1 MLEQIASLVKQYGQD
16 TVVNNPAVDNENNSA
31 VMAEATK
38 TISAGLQNLM
48 AGGGLQDI
56 ISMFTNAGSGDQGG
70 TAGNTGGIS
79 NLLRNPVVTM
89 MIGHLISK
97 LTTKFN
103 MSPAAA
109 SQLSNQLVPS
119 VLQDMVTRTASTAPE
134 DEGFDLNSLIGSLS
148 GGQSGGSFNF
158 QELISQVS
166 SGAGSADLQNIIN
179 QVTEGAQHSRG
190 NQNGGIG
197 DLIKGLFN

>member
-1 MLEQIASLVKQYGQD
+1 MLEQIASLVKQYGQE

-38 TISAGLQNLM
+38 TITAGFQNLM

-56 ISMFTNAGSGDQGG
+56 ISMFTNTGSGGQQG
-70 TAGNTGGIS
+70 TGGVN

-119 VLQDMVTRTASTAPE
+119 VVEDMVTRTASTDPE
-134 DEGFDLNSLIGSLS
+134 NDGFNLNSLVGALS
-148 GGQSGGSFNF
+148 GGQAAGNFNF
-158 QELISQVS
+158 QELISQVT
-166 SGAGSADLQNIIN
+166 SGNGSADLQNIIS
-179 QVTEGAQHSRG
+179 QVTEGAQQSRTDRSG
-190 NQNGGIG
+190 GGIG

>member
-16 TVVNNPAVDNENNSA
+16 AVVNNPAVDNENNSA

-38 TISAGLQNLM
+38 TISAGFQNMM

-56 ISMFTNAGSGDQGG
+56 ISMFTNAGSGGQEGG
-70 TAGNTGGIS
+70 AGTTGGIS

-119 VLQDMVTRTASTAPE
+119 VVQDIVTRTASTAPE
-134 DEGFDLNSLIGSLS
+134 DDSFDLNSLIGSLS
-148 GGQSGGSFNF
+148 GGQAGDSFNF
-158 QELISQVS
+158 QELISQVT
-166 SGAGSADLQNIIN
+166 SGGRSVDLQNIIS
-179 QVTEGAQHSRG
+179 QVTEGAQQSRS

>member
-1 MLEQIASLVKQYGQD
+1 MLEQIASLVKQYGQEA
-16 TVVNNPAVDNENNSA
+16 VVNNPAVDNENNSA

-38 TISAGLQNLM
+38 TITAGFQNLM

-56 ISMFTNAGSGDQGG
+56 ISMFTNSGSGGQQG
-70 TAGNTGGIS
+70 TGGVN

-119 VLQDMVTRTASTAPE
+119 VIEDMVTRTASTDPE
-134 DEGFDLNSLIGSLS
+134 NDGFNLNSLVGALS
-148 GGQSGGSFNF
+148 GGQAAGNFNF
-158 QELISQVS
+158 QDLISQVT
-166 SGAGSADLQNIIN
+166 GGNGSADLQNIIS
-179 QVTEGAQHSRG
+179 QVTEGAQQARSDRSG
-190 NQNGGIG
+190 GGIG

>member
-16 TVVNNPAVDNENNSA
+16 AVVNNPAVDNENNSA

-38 TISAGLQNLM
+38 TISAGFQNMM

-56 ISMFTNAGSGDQGG
+56 ISMFTNPGSGAQD
-70 TAGNTGGIS
+70 NTGGTGGIG

-119 VLQDMVTRTASTAPE
+119 VVQDMVTRTASTAPE
-134 DEGFDLNSLIGSLS
+134 DDGFDLNSLVGALS

-158 QELISQVS
+158 QELIAQVT
-166 SGAGSADLQNIIN
+166 SGNGSPDLQNIIN
-179 QVTEGAQHSRG
+179 QVTEGAQQPRT
-190 NQNGGIG
+190 NQSGGIG

>member
-16 TVVNNPAVDNENNSA
+16 AVVNNPAVDNENNSA

-38 TISAGLQNLM
+38 TISAGFQNMM

-56 ISMFTNAGSGDQGG
+56 ISMFTNPGAQD
-70 TAGNTGGIS
+70 NTGGNAGGGIG
-79 NLLRNPVVTM
+79 NLLRNPIITM

-119 VLQDMVTRTASTAPE
+119 VVQDMVTRTASTAPE
-134 DEGFDLNSLIGSLS
+134 DDGFDFNSLVGALS

-158 QELISQVS
+158 QELIAQVT
-166 SGAGSADLQNIIN
+166 SGNGAPDLQNIIS
-179 QVTEGAQHSRG
+179 QVTEGAQQSRSS
-190 NQNGGIG
+190 QNGGIG

>member
-1 MLEQIASLVKQYGQD
+1 MLEQIASLVKQYGQEA
-16 TVVNNPAVDNENNSA
+16 VVNNPAVDNENNSA
-31 VMAEATK
+31 VMARATK
-38 TISAGLQNLM
+38 TITAGFQNLM

-56 ISMFTNAGSGDQGG
+56 ISMFTNSGSGGQQG
-70 TAGNTGGIS
+70 TGGVN

-119 VLQDMVTRTASTAPE
+119 VIEDMVTRTASTDPE
-134 DEGFDLNSLIGSLS
+134 NDGFNLNSLVGALS
-148 GGQSGGSFNF
+148 GGQAAGNFNF
-158 QELISQVS
+158 QDLISQVT
-166 SGAGSADLQNIIN
+166 GGNGSADLQNIIS
-179 QVTEGAQHSRG
+179 QVTEGAQQSRSDRSG
-190 NQNGGIG
+190 GGIG

>member
-16 TVVNNPAVDNENNSA
+16 AVVNNPAVDNENNSA

-38 TISAGLQNLM
+38 TISAGFQNLM

-56 ISMFTNAGSGDQGG
+56 ISMFTNAGSGGQEG
-70 TAGNTGGIS
+70 AGGIG

-119 VLQDMVTRTASTAPE
+119 VVQDMVTRTASTASE
-134 DEGFDLNSLIGSLS
+134 DDGFNLNNLIGSLS
-148 GGQSGGSFNF
+148 GGQADGSFNF
-158 QELISQVS
+158 QDLFAQVT
-166 SGAGSADLQNIIN
+166 SGGGSADLQNIIN
-179 QVTEGAQHSRG
+179 QVTEGAQQSRS

>member
-1 MLEQIASLVKQYGQD
+1 MLEQIASLVKQYGQEA
-16 TVVNNPAVDNENNSA
+16 VVNNPAVDNENNAA

-38 TISAGLQNLM
+38 TITAGFQNLM

-56 ISMFTNAGSGDQGG
+56 ISMFTNTDSGGQQR
-70 TAGNTGGIS
+70 TGGVN

-103 MSPAAA
+103 MSPTAA

-119 VLQDMVTRTASTAPE
+119 VLQDMVTRTASTDPE
-134 DEGFDLNSLIGSLS
+134 NDGFNLNSLVGALS
-148 GGQSGGSFNF
+148 GGQAAGNFNF
-158 QELISQVS
+158 QELISQVT
-166 SGAGSADLQNIIN
+166 SGNGSADLQNIIS
-179 QVTEGAQHSRG
+179 QVTEGAQQSRSDQSG
-190 NQNGGIG
+190 GGIG
-197 DLIKGLFN
+197 GLIKGLFN

>member
-1 MLEQIASLVKQYGQD
+1 MLEQIASLVKQYGQEA
-16 TVVNNPAVDNENNSA
+16 VVNNPAVDNENNSA

-38 TISAGLQNLM
+38 TITAGFQNLM

-56 ISMFTNAGSGDQGG
+56 ISMFTNTGSGGQQG
-70 TAGNTGGIS
+70 AGGVN

-119 VLQDMVTRTASTAPE
+119 VVEDMVTRTASTDPE
-134 DEGFDLNSLIGSLS
+134 NDGFNLNSLVGALS
-148 GGQSGGSFNF
+148 GGQAAGNFNF
-158 QELISQVS
+158 QDLISQVT
-166 SGAGSADLQNIIN
+166 SGNGSADLQNIIS
-179 QVTEGAQHSRG
+179 QVTEGAQQSRSDRSG
-190 NQNGGIG
+190 GGIG